1 VRIVLDASVAV
12 AAARPREPSHG
23 PARLRVSRVLRG
35 LDDIVVP
42 ALFSVEV
49 GAALARAGEDLPAV
63 QAYVES
69 LLEAAQTVASL
80 GPHAARRARETAM
93 RWRLRAADAVYV
105 SLAVRERIPLC
116 TLDREVLQRAGGA
129 CRVLSP

>member
-12 AAARPREPSHG
+12 AAVRPREPSHS
-23 PARLRVSRVLRG
+23 PSRLRVSRVLRG

-69 LLEAAQTVASL
+69 LLGAAETVVSL
-80 GPHAARRARETAM
+80 GPRAAGRAREAAM

-105 SLAVRERIPLC
+105 SLAVREGIPLC
-116 TLDREVLQRAGGA
+116 TLDREVLERAGGA
-129 CRVLSP
+129 CRVVSP